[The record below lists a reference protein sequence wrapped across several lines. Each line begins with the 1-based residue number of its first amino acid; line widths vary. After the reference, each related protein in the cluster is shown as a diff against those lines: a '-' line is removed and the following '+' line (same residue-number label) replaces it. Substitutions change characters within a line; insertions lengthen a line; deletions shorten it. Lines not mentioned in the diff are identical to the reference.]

1 MSYLA
6 ISKEWT
12 TRELRE
18 YIRQE
23 TQSAN
28 YKLIEYYASTTNP
41 LPSVVKMEE
50 RLKRLG
56 TDPKR
61 KTKFEDNVPKYI
73 GLGLANKTKA
83 ELLMQARA
91 LEEFNQY
98 DIFTPKAQFYLK
110 KQEEKQY
117 KAFVKNRRE
126 IYGDEKQITRREYR
140 QLVETMGAL
149 ATGIQDFNLGS
160 DTIVTLFKDTPKE
173 KRVDIVKEFV
183 NLTRENKGAGLN
195 QEQFV
200 DRLRERL
207 GI

>member
-1 MSYLA
+1 MA
-6 ISKEWT
+6 IGKEWT

-18 YIRQE
+18 YIREE

-41 LPSVVKMEE
+41 LPSVIKMEE

-61 KTKFEDNVPKYI
+61 KTKFEDNVPQYI

-98 DIFTPKAQFYLK
+98 DIYTPKAHFYLK
-110 KQEEKQY
+110 QQEEKQY
-117 KAFVKNRRE
+117 KKFVKNRRE
-126 IYGDEKQITRREYR
+126 TYGDDKQLTRREYR

-173 KRVDIVKEFV
+173 KRVDIVKEFIE
-183 NLTRENKGAGLN
+183 LARENKGAGLTR
-195 QEQFV
+195 EKFT
-200 DRLRERL
+200 DKLRERL